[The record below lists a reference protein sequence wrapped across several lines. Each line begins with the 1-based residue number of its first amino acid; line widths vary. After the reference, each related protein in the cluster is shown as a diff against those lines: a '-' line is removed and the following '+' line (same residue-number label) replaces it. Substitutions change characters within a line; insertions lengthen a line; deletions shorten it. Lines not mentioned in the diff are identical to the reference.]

1 MRLQRD
7 ALGQLTHEEL
17 APGLNRQLRYN
28 SDGLLTEQSL
38 HAGNQGLFATRYD
51 YDRAGNLTSR
61 HDSAFGKDTYLYDP
75 MGRILK
81 HTDPQGVL
89 HEFCNDPAGDRLIT
103 QVSGSGSAS
112 TVVGRNDEWQR
123 QGSYQGTHYR
133 FDRAGNLTHK
143 QDSQQRL
150 ELAWDA
156 NQRLIASRRTT
167 KEAAPSVTT
176 YGYDPLGRRLFKET
190 QGQRTWFG
198 WDGDAMTLDV
208 IDGQARE
215 FIYRPETFEPLAVLG
230 QTAQGQ
236 QLGTLH
242 YVNDPNGCPTRL
254 INGKGQVLWAASYS
268 AWGAVD
274 KLHASAVSNPI
285 RLQGQYE
292 DGETELY
299 YNRHR
304 YYDTH
309 TESFISRD
317 PIGLQAGDNFYRF
330 GPSTLNWID
339 PSGLSCKSAMSG
351 KKGRTKAI
359 HDLERNGFKVVSEE
373 VTMKVN
379 GKRIRADFVAKDGHG
394 KLHVF
399 EVKHGSGRLTTNQ
412 KASGIF
418 DMSKPANTTQHLGGG
433 AITPSSGS
441 PGKFTVDTHGD
452 PGIPLG
458 GHGAT
463 HDATFN
469 ILSYN

>member
-38 HAGNQGLFATRYD
+38 HAGQQGLFATRYD

-89 HEFCNDPAGDRLIT
+89 HEFFNDPAGDRLIT

-112 TVVGRNDEWQR
+112 TVVGRNDEWLR

-167 KEAAPSVTT
+167 KEAPPSVTT

-230 QTAQGQ
+230 QTARGQ

-254 INGKGQVLWAASYS
+254 IDGKGQVLWAASYS

-292 DGETELY
+292 DGETGLY
-299 YNRHR
+299 YNRYR
-304 YYDTH
+304 YYDT
-309 TESFISRD
+309 TFGAFVSSDPLGQIPGENIYSFGLNTSRWID
-317 PIGLQAGDNFYRF
+317 PIGLSCTPTHKNRFPSEPDEMTALLGVQPKKIGVTPDGTRRYMWEPNSSTRIRFESHPEGLQPGDIGFNPRHHGEHYHIE
-330 GPSTLNWID
+330 TK
-339 PSGLSCKSAMSG
+339 PSGMSWNQAKNQG
-351 KKGRTKAI
+351 LVTKAKPQ
-359 HDLERNGFKVVSEE
+359 GY
-373 VTMKVN
+373 TP
-379 GKRIRADFVAKDGHG
+379 
-394 KLHVF
+394 
-399 EVKHGSGRLTTNQ
+399 GSGTGFL
-412 KASGIF
+412 
-418 DMSKPANTTQHLGGG
+418 
-433 AITPSSGS
+433 
-441 PGKFTVDTHGD
+441 PGEPF
-452 PGIPLG
+452 P
-458 GHGAT
+458 
-463 HDATFN
+463 
-469 ILSYN
+469 

>member
-1 MRLQRD
+1 
-7 ALGQLTHEEL
+7 
-17 APGLNRQLRYN
+17 
-28 SDGLLTEQSL
+28 
-38 HAGNQGLFATRYD
+38 
-51 YDRAGNLTSR
+51 
-61 HDSAFGKDTYLYDP
+61 

-89 HEFCNDPAGDRLIT
+89 HEFFNDPAGDRLIT

-167 KEAAPSVTT
+167 KGAPPSVTT

-198 WDGDAMTLDV
+198 WDGDAMTMDV

-230 QTAQGQ
+230 QTAQSQ

-254 INGKGQVLWAASYS
+254 IDGKGQVLWAASYS
-268 AWGAVD
+268 AWGAID
-274 KLHASAVSNPI
+274 KLHASTVSNPI

-292 DGETELY
+292 DGETGLY

-304 YYDTH
+304 IYDCLVGCY
-309 TESFISRD
+309 ISSD
-317 PIGLQAGDNFYRF
+317 PIGQDAGESLYDFAPDTLQ
-330 GPSTLNWID
+330 WVD
-339 PSGLSCKSAMSG
+339 PLGLTKCKP
-351 KKGRTKAI
+351 KKPKTKEKYI
-359 HDLERNGFKVVSEE
+359 TYK
-373 VTMKVN
+373 
-379 GKRIRADFVAKDGHG
+379 AKDLDHPGEIY
-394 KLHVF
+394 V
-399 EVKHGSGRLTTNQ
+399 GR
-412 KASGIF
+412 
-418 DMSKPANTTQHLGGG
+418 
-433 AITPSSGS
+433 SSG
-441 PGKFTVDTHGD
+441 PAHMT
-452 PGIPLG
+452 PLQILRKREA
-458 GHGAT
+458 GHHRNLGPLQLDKVT
-463 HDATFN
+463 D
-469 ILSYN
+469 SYPAIRGREHALTGC